1 MKFMHITM
9 PKGTLSTRHH
19 GSANFLCDDLV
30 NVLNTARIEAH
41 KVKTFNDGD
50 WVVVSGD
57 LLIAE
62 VYISLNF
69 YPFPDGVY
77 IRKSNC

>member
-9 PKGTLSTRHH
+9 PKKTLSTRHH
-19 GSANFLCDDLV
+19 GSANFLCDDLI
-30 NVLNTARIEAH
+30 NVLNAAGMEAY

-57 LLIAE
+57 LLRAE
-62 VYISLNF
+62 VYISLKF
-69 YPFPDGVY
+69 CPFPDGVY